1 MDEDVFDGLFG
12 GALLEEEVPGTPA
25 KAKAMAKASAPDEG
39 EGPPPK
45 ARAKGKA
52 KAKAEAGAP
61 AEEVPAPK
69 AKGKAKARAKS
80 GAHAEEVPAP
90 KATGKA
96 NALAKAGAPAEEVPA
111 PKATGKANA
120 MAKAGAPAEE
130 VPAPKAKGKAKAKAK
145 AGVHAEEV
153 AGPAEGESAN
163 SSSIVTAG
171 GDDADQLAIGHD
183 HTKVFCNS
191 CKSWVNYQRCRVM
204 SKQEGP
210 LWKGIPLSSADASIS
225 NSVLLQQCIATRC
238 CLCIG
243 HFLPVALR
251 HLDVGV
257 PIPVQQGR
265 GGAATAV

>member
-1 MDEDVFDGLFG
+1 
-12 GALLEEEVPGTPA
+12 
-25 KAKAMAKASAPDEG
+25 MAKAC
-39 EGPPPK
+39 
-45 ARAKGKA
+45 
-52 KAKAEAGAP
+52 
-61 AEEVPAPK
+61 
-69 AKGKAKARAKS
+69 
-80 GAHAEEVPAP
+80 
-90 KATGKA
+90 
-96 NALAKAGAPAEEVPA
+96 
-111 PKATGKANA
+111 
-120 MAKAGAPAEE
+120 APAEE

-163 SSSIVTAG
+163 SSSLVAAG
-171 GDDADQLAIGHD
+171 EDDAEQLAIGHE
-183 HTKVFCNS
+183 HTKVFCNN

>member
-1 MDEDVFDGLFG
+1 MDEHIFNGLFED
-12 GALLEEEVPGTPA
+12 APSEEELPGTPA
-25 KAKAMAKASAPDEG
+25 NAKAMAKASAPDEG

-52 KAKAEAGAP
+52 KAKVAAGVLAAGEVPPPPAKAKAMAKAGAPDGGEGPPPKAKAKGQAKAKAEAGAH
-61 AEEVPAPK
+61 AEEVPAAK
-69 AKGKAKARAKS
+69 AKGKAKAR
-80 GAHAEEVPAP
+80 
-90 KATGKA
+90 
-96 NALAKAGAPAEEVPA
+96 
-111 PKATGKANA
+111 
-120 MAKAGAPAEE
+120 
-130 VPAPKAKGKAKAKAK
+130 AK

-153 AGPAEGESAN
+153 AGPAEGEAA
-163 SSSIVTAG
+163 SSSSLVAAG
-171 GDDADQLAIGHD
+171 EDGAEQLAIGHE
-183 HTKVFCNS
+183 HTKVFCNN
-191 CKSWVNYQRCRVM
+191 CKSWVNYTRCRVL
-204 SKQEGP
+204 SKQNGT
-210 LWKGIPLSSADASIS
+210 LWKGSPLSSADASIG